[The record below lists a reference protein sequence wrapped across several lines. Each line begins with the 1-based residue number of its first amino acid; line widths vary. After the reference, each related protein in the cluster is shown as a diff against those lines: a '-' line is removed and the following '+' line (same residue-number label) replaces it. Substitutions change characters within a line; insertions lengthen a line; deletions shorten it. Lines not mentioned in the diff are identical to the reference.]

1 MRDGGN
7 DGMQTFDQVIEQL
20 VRRRVVTLAVG
31 LSYATNAGNLR
42 IELAD
47 FQG

>member
-1 MRDGGN
+1 
-7 DGMQTFDQVIEQL
+7 MQSFDQVIEQL
-20 VRRRVVTLAVG
+20 IRRRVVTLATG
-31 LSYATNAGNLR
+31 LSYATNPGNLR